1 MFSVTYSLVLDTVD
15 GGVQLRTLS
24 GEVVLDVINLEDT
37 SLLESPAGQLLS
49 ELTVHSGG
57 LLSVGGLDRGREPLV
72 LKRFDGAENS
82 ETGRVASLHGG
93 DNVQLRASSQDILRS
108 GHLFLGVVAV
118 SSSGGLQNGSNKGA
132 FTSQSL
138 RGNPREG
145 ENTFAVKECLHIR
158 TEGSRALE
166 HKNVMLLGGREGVVV
181 EVVDN
186 NRRAIV
192 CEVNVELEEERA
204 DGAGGGGLAGKGEED
219 VAILVHEVEDVLGG
233 QRGAEACIIESID
246 KNPSQRN

>member
-93 DNVQLRASSQDILRS
+93 DNVQLRASS
-108 GHLFLGVVAV
+108 
-118 SSSGGLQNGSNKGA
+118 
-132 FTSQSL
+132 
-138 RGNPREG
+138 
-145 ENTFAVKECLHIR
+145 
-158 TEGSRALE
+158 
-166 HKNVMLLGGREGVVV
+166 
-181 EVVDN
+181 
-186 NRRAIV
+186 
-192 CEVNVELEEERA
+192 
-204 DGAGGGGLAGKGEED
+204 
-219 VAILVHEVEDVLGG
+219 
-233 QRGAEACIIESID
+233 
-246 KNPSQRN
+246 